1 MKRFSHFR
9 TFFMKMLK
17 RSHMFPSLNSIRA
30 QFVSQKLT
38 GYRKIFVI
46 IYGGKIVEVAR
57 SDLKMVQNSSFLSKV
72 KNFEGV
78 FGLAQT
84 VHWANRTLANDFTTQ
99 CCTYV
104 QKSPSIKNLKR
115 IRIHSGY
122 VCTLSPTGNCNPRDF
137 AKPAGHLIG
146 QYIPPLSSV
155 CIQYL
160 GADDG

>member
-1 MKRFSHFR
+1 
-9 TFFMKMLK
+9 MKMGLLV
-17 RSHMFPSLNSIRA
+17 SCLNFIRA

-84 VHWANRTLANDFTTQ
+84 VH
-99 CCTYV
+99 
-104 QKSPSIKNLKR
+104 
-115 IRIHSGY
+115 
-122 VCTLSPTGNCNPRDF
+122 
-137 AKPAGHLIG
+137 
-146 QYIPPLSSV
+146 
-155 CIQYL
+155 
-160 GADDG
+160 

>member
-1 MKRFSHFR
+1 MGVENEAKETVQLLPEKVFPFQN
-9 TFFMKMLK
+9 FFMKMLK

-84 VHWANRTLANDFTTQ
+84 VH
-99 CCTYV
+99 
-104 QKSPSIKNLKR
+104 
-115 IRIHSGY
+115 
-122 VCTLSPTGNCNPRDF
+122 
-137 AKPAGHLIG
+137 
-146 QYIPPLSSV
+146 
-155 CIQYL
+155 
-160 GADDG
+160 